1 MSSVIYV
8 LLGLAAMSGWRLFAG
23 PSFQDRLLAAN
34 LISGQIVLMMC
45 WFAVQQGHAF
55 YLDVAMIFALL
66 SFAEVIAFVR
76 FGTISKGETQP

>member
-1 MSSVIYV
+1 MSTVIFV
-8 LLGLAAMSGWRLFAG
+8 LIGLAAISGWRLFAG

-45 WFAVQQGHAF
+45 YFAVHEGRSF

-76 FGTISKGETQP
+76 FGTVFSEGNGK

>member
-1 MSSVIYV
+1 MRAVILILV
-8 LLGLAAMSGWRLFAG
+8 GLAAMSGWRLFVG
-23 PSFQDRLLAAN
+23 PSIQDRLLAAN

-45 WFAVQQGHAF
+45 YFAVHEGRSF

-76 FGTISKGETQP
+76 FGTAFKGGDGI

>member
-1 MSSVIYV
+1 MSPVIFV
-8 LLGLAAMSGWRLFAG
+8 LLGLAAMSGWRLFVG

-34 LISGQIVLMMC
+34 LIAGQIVLMMC
-45 WFAVQQGHAF
+45 TFAVQQGRGF

-76 FGTISKGETQP
+76 FGTVTKGEKQP